1 MHDGGVVSG
10 RLTRERWVEVC
21 SAAPAR
27 MFGLAG
33 RKGVIAPGA
42 DADIVVYDPERRH
55 VLSAATHHMNVDYS
69 CYEGREVQGGS
80 DVVLSRGKVIIE
92 DGSYTGSRGD
102 GRYLSRAVAREYLS

>member
-1 MHDGGVVSG
+1 
-10 RLTRERWVEVC
+10 
-21 SAAPAR
+21 

-42 DADIVVYDPERRH
+42 DADIVIYDPERRH
-55 VLSAATHHMNVDYS
+55 VISATTHHMDVDYS

-92 DGSYTGSRGD
+92 GGAYTGSRGD
-102 GRYLSRAVAREYLS
+102 GRYLARAVARDYLT